1 MEGKLKFLRFFAYG
15 LEIVIL
21 YVLSGIPGFLPSFSG
36 NKPALLIPVALT
48 IAVFESE
55 IPSMIIGM
63 VCGMLLDTGFTA
75 SIGYY
80 TLTLTVICFVIG
92 YCARNFFVTNFLNA
106 MIIGALTTLAL
117 LFIHFV
123 IFTLLAKTPD
133 AGLYFL
139 KHYLLRIIYT
149 LIFLPPL
156 FYFNRLFMSSMKE

>member
-106 MIIGALTTLAL
+106 MTIGALTTLAL
-117 LFIHFV
+117 LLIHFV

>member
-117 LFIHFV
+117 LLIHFV

-139 KHYLLRIIYT
+139 KHYLFRIIYT

>member
-1 MEGKLKFLRFFAYG
+1 MEGRLKFLRFFAYG

-80 TLTLTVICFVIG
+80 TLTLTVICFIIG

-106 MIIGALTTLAL
+106 MVIGALTTLAL
-117 LFIHFV
+117 LLIHFV

-139 KHYLLRIIYT
+139 KHYFLRIIYT

>member
-1 MEGKLKFLRFFAYG
+1 MEGRLKFLRFFAYG

-36 NKPALLIPVALT
+36 NKPVLLIPVALT

-55 IPSMIIGM
+55 IPSMIIGTI
-63 VCGMLLDTGFTA
+63 CGMLLDIGFTA

-80 TLTLTVICFVIG
+80 TLALTVICFVIG
-92 YCARNFFVTNFLNA
+92 YCARNFFVTNFTNA

-117 LFIHFV
+117 LLVHFV
-123 IFTLLAKTPD
+123 IFTVFAKTPD
-133 AGLYFL
+133 AALYFL

-156 FYFNRLFMSSMKE
+156 FYFNRLFCSSMKE